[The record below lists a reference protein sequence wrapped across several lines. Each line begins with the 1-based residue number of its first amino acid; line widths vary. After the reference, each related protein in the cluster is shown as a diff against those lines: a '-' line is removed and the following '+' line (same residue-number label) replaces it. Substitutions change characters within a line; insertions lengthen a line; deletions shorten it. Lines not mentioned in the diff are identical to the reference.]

1 MNNMDGNNMIF
12 RITGVEL
19 TGKVEKNGS
28 RKLLLAVA
36 LILMLA
42 LVASQPRHLQ
52 AAVGCDLNDPGRD
65 VKLLFPESTGF
76 RTFYVSVKDYGG
88 QPLLEKIERAL
99 GDRFTGLYE
108 TIDVPYTVYEIY
120 RGQEVIGYVHGVNQK
135 GRYGG
140 IQVFLALTPTGTIRG
155 FYVQKITGRGS
166 RQFRSPEFGAQFSG
180 LKLKD
185 FSGYQVQAGVE
196 APPGPIS
203 RIKNFAPE
211 AEDDFRAILRAV
223 KKNLILMDFL
233 VFNRQEKSPGDA
245 EISGLLS
252 AGQPAGTS
260 RHYSGESR

>member
-1 MNNMDGNNMIF
+1 MDKNNMIL
-12 RITGVEL
+12 RISRAKFL
-19 TGKVEKNGS
+19 TKAEKKKS
-28 RKLLLAVA
+28 RKLRVDFA
-36 LILMLA
+36 LILILA
-42 LVASQPRHLQ
+42 LVAIQPRHLQ

-76 RTFYVSVKDYGG
+76 RTFYVSVKDSGG

-140 IQVFLALTPTGTIRG
+140 IQVFLALTPSGTIRG

-196 APPGPIS
+196 TPPGPIS
-203 RIKNFAPE
+203 RIMNPAPE

-233 VFNRQEKSPGDA
+233 VFNLQEKNPGDA
-245 EISGLLS
+245 EMSGLLP

-260 RHYSGESR
+260 RLYSGESR

>member
-1 MNNMDGNNMIF
+1 MDGINMIVRIF
-12 RITGVEL
+12 RAENT
-19 TGKVEKNGS
+19 TKVDNKNVWNF
-28 RKLLLAVA
+28 LMAMVICLVFTLAA
-36 LILMLA
+36 TLPL
-42 LVASQPRHLQ
+42 PLQ

-65 VKLLFPESTGF
+65 VRLLFPESTGF
-76 RTFYVSVKDYGG
+76 RTFYVSVKDSGG

-166 RQFRSPEFGAQFSG
+166 RQFRSAEFGAQFTG

-185 FSGYQVQAGVE
+185 FSGYQVQAAVE
-196 APPGPIS
+196 TPPGPVS
-203 RIKNFAPE
+203 RIKNPAPE

-233 VFNRQEKSPGDA
+233 VFNRQEQNSEDA
-245 EISGLLS
+245 EMSNVLT
-252 AGQPAGTS
+252 AWQPAS
-260 RHYSGESR
+260 AARLYSGESR

>member
-1 MNNMDGNNMIF
+1 MENMNGINMIV
-12 RITGVEL
+12 RIFGAEDT
-19 TGKVEKNGS
+19 TKVDCKNVWNFLMAMVIS
-28 RKLLLAVA
+28 LVFTLAA
-36 LILMLA
+36 TRPL
-42 LVASQPRHLQ
+42 PLQ

-76 RTFYVSVKDYGG
+76 RTFYVSVKDSGG

-120 RGQEVIGYVHGVNQK
+120 RGQEVIGYIHGVNQK

-166 RQFRSPEFGAQFSG
+166 RQFRSPEFGAQFAG

-185 FSGYQVQAGVE
+185 FTGYQVQAAVE
-196 APPGPIS
+196 TPPGPVS
-203 RIKNFAPE
+203 RIKNPAPE

-233 VFNRQEKSPGDA
+233 VFNHQEQSSSDA
-245 EISGLLS
+245 GMSDVLTAWQL
-252 AGQPAGTS
+252 AVAS
-260 RHYSGESR
+260 RLYSGESR